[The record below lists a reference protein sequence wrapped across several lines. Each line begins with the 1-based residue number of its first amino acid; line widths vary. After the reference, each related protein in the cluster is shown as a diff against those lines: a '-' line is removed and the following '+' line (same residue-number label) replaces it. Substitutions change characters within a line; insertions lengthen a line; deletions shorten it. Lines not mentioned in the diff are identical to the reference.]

1 MNKTFL
7 LGRLGKDP
15 ESKTTRHKSKMV
27 KFSLATSE
35 FGKDEEGKKVEKTV
49 WHNVVVFNRQAETCE
64 QFLSKGS
71 QVFVEGKLVHRS
83 WDGDDGKK
91 RYATEIHAAVVTFCG
106 EKTAKQSSR
115 PEEKEISFSSED
127 IPF

>member
-1 MNKTFL
+1 MNKVFL

-15 ESKTTRHKSKMV
+15 EAKTTRHKSKMV

-35 FGKDEEGKKVEKTV
+35 FGKDEEGKKAEKTV

-71 QVFVEGKLVHRS
+71 QVFLEGKLVHRS

-91 RYATEIHAAVVTFCG
+91 RYATEVHANVVTFCG
-106 EKTAKQSSR
+106 EKTAKGAA
-115 PEEKEISFSSED
+115 PEKEVSFSSDD

>member
-106 EKTAKQSSR
+106 EKTVKQSSR
-115 PEEKEISFSSED
+115 LEEKEVSFSSED